1 MPHLFVNRHRHYD
14 FTAAEPDLRRT
25 VWWETLNAYAYK
37 LGGLVFIVGSI
48 MFFPALDDYADLG
61 AYTFL
66 LGSLI
71 YLVVT
76 GHDMLEVIHHA
87 RRKKQSS
94 AAWDRLEFWAATSYV
109 GGTVLFTV
117 GSVFFLH
124 RVGLEELG
132 AWCFVIGSLLFV
144 AGAAVNVVQIVKAQ
158 GVVTMQLM
166 NLTAVTFVTGAVLF
180 TVASIPYLWRI
191 ENEADQTLVYRFLAA
206 QYLVGSVLFLA
217 GGVFNYRRARIV
229 IDRQIREA
237 RGESGDGRGTN
248 PRAA

>member
-1 MPHLFVNRHRHYD
+1 M
-14 FTAAEPDLRRT
+14 
-25 VWWETLNAYAYK
+25 
-37 LGGLVFIVGSI
+37 
-48 MFFPALDDYADLG
+48 
-61 AYTFL
+61 
-66 LGSLI
+66 
-71 YLVVT
+71 
-76 GHDMLEVIHHA
+76 
-87 RRKKQSS
+87 
-94 AAWDRLEFWAATSYV
+94 
-109 GGTVLFTV
+109 
-117 GSVFFLH
+117 
-124 RVGLEELG
+124 
-132 AWCFVIGSLLFV
+132 IGSLLFV